1 MELMT
6 VPFCENASVPNSW
19 ERWAGIFHE
28 RRRISLKVPLVW
40 NRKLRFVEP
49 ISPELVLIDPE
60 LARLEQA
67 RLAATA
73 DVRPAH
79 RTLDPLREAQDL
91 QFRWRGR
98 AQRVVDFVTG
108 AAWAGVVVGIF
119 LFIEGLHR

>member
-1 MELMT
+1 L
-6 VPFCENASVPNSW
+6 
-19 ERWAGIFHE
+19 
-28 RRRISLKVPLVW
+28 RRKGCAKACDAFKKGARISLKVPLVW

-73 DVRPAH
+73 DVRPAR
-79 RTLDPLREAQDL
+79 RTLDQPRQQQDP
-91 QFRWRGR
+91 QVRWRWQ